1 MEENKKTIR
10 IGLVF
15 DLRSYKE
22 DLPPQAT
29 LIDIKSLQPV
39 GHNLYIIETKPFDDS
54 YCFFIFFHL
63 SRKNQSLI
71 QFSNNINF
79 KI

>member
-22 DLPPQAT
+22 DLSAQAT

-39 GHNLYIIETKPFDDS
+39 GKNLYIIETKPFDDE
-54 YCFFIFFHL
+54 FL
-63 SRKNQSLI
+63 STGAGPLLTQEQI
-71 QFSNNINF
+71 Q
-79 KI
+79 KIIEVITSIY